1 MQESKS
7 MIIQCPNCNT
17 QYSFD
22 DSRLT
27 RDLKVR
33 CTRCRHV
40 FSLSY
45 QDPAKISAE
54 QNEQSGKSEP
64 QDTDKAMSRETE
76 DILDMR
82 AEIMGDEM
90 TEDKQPG
97 VPRNMK
103 LLLLLLA
110 LALIIGISLYI
121 TLPRITEYVDIPYFS
136 HGPEHGELSNKEI
149 FLQNEVKE
157 IYLEN
162 IRQYFVSN
170 QEAGQLFIIEGRA
183 LNSFDTPRSMIRLRA
198 SLFDEHGEGLRKK
211 ELVCGNIVSLH
222 QLRSSSRED
231 LEAAL
236 FSGLGALSNNQIIM
250 PGEYVPFMTVF
261 ENPPGEVQEF
271 SLEVMGAQLPSE

>member
-1 MQESKS
+1 
-7 MIIQCPNCNT
+7 MIVQCPNCNT
-17 QYSFD
+17 QYSFE

-40 FSLSY
+40 FILSY

-54 QNEQSGKSEP
+54 QNEQPGKGEP
-64 QDTDKAMSRETE
+64 QDTDKAMSRETD
-76 DILDMR
+76 DIRNLR

-90 TEDKQPG
+90 TEGKQPG
-97 VPRNMK
+97 VSRNMK
-103 LLLLLLA
+103 VLLLLLA

-121 TLPRITEYVDIPYFS
+121 TLPRIAEYVDIPYFS
-136 HGPEHGELSNKEI
+136 PGPEQGELSYKEI
-149 FLQNEVKE
+149 LLQDEVKE

-170 QEAGQLFIIEGRA
+170 HEAGQLFVIEGRA
-183 LNSFDTPRSMIRLRA
+183 VNSFDTPRSMIRIRA
-198 SLFDEHGEGLRKK
+198 SLSDEHGEALREK
-211 ELVCGNIVSLH
+211 EFVCGNIVSIH
-222 QLRSSSRED
+222 QLQSSSRED

-236 FSGLGALSNNQIIM
+236 FSGPGALSNNQIIM
-250 PGEYVPFMTVF
+250 PGESVPFMTVF

-271 SLEVMGAQLPSE
+271 GLEVMGAQLPSE